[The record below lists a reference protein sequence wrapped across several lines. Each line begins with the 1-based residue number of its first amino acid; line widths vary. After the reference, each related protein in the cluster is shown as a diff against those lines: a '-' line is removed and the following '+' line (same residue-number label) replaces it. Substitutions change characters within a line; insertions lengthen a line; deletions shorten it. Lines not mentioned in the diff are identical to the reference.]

1 MTKTETIYEMIKFLS
16 RYEYADG
23 MNYDPTE
30 YGCGVIFDTEMRNKG
45 ALISKLEKH
54 PRYNG
59 RFQIVL
65 DESFHRDV
73 DHNVVKEFTNYIYN
87 FTEKSFQ
94 FTFVPNEVVRVKSE
108 IPVKPSNWVEPMDDW
123 VGKEVVTVYD
133 GSTSVRCKLVGDT
146 DTSTLAESWWFQ
158 ADTLERLDGSSYIT
172 KSVDEKLTLE
182 EYDFVRDLID
192 DGQYLSDEMTEK
204 ANMRFDW
211 LRAHSGQKMSRIV
224 KKICDHFGISKDDAW
239 NRKYTRFADAC
250 NPLEVKTW
258 TIISWHPVDYWA
270 MSFGNSW
277 TSCHSVDKT
286 DLNGVYSGSYH
297 GCYSGGTESYM
308 LDPSSVVVYV
318 VDRSYEGNEFEFQP
332 KVLRQ
337 MFHIAEDGTSFVQG
351 RLYPQDN
358 DCGSKEKYDKMRAIM
373 QRVISECF
381 GTLNYWDVKK
391 GTSACSR
398 AIDSCGVHYRDYEYF
413 DNCTLSTLKEGHTG
427 ARIEVGHD
435 PICPDCG
442 VEHGDE
448 ECIQCSDCREEGP
461 HCEECGDPVDLDGN
475 GIHTADDHYFCDSYC
490 AERAGYVWC
499 ANDEAWHYNDNEV
512 CYDDWLCEYVYDYYE
527 DFVRTED
534 GHTYLDAD
542 NAEAD
547 GYRYVEGG
555 GWYPVDEVKWNE
567 ETCEYEL
574 SEEVA

>member
-1 MTKTETIYEMIKFLS
+1 MTRTETINEMIKFLS

-23 MNYDPTE
+23 FNYTPTQ
-30 YGCGVIFDTEMRNKG
+30 YGCSVIFDTEMRNKG
-45 ALISKLEKH
+45 TLISFLEKH

-73 DHNVVKEFTNYIYN
+73 DRRVVIEFENYIYN
-87 FTEKSFQ
+87 FTEKAFQ
-94 FTFVPNEVVRVKSE
+94 FTFVQDEVVRVKSE
-108 IPVKPSNWVEPMDDW
+108 IPVKPGNWVEPMNDW
-123 VGKEVVTVYD
+123 VGKEVVTVSGASSD
-133 GSTSVRCKLVGDT
+133 CVRCKLVEDASDWGDT
-146 DTSTLAESWWFQ
+146 WWFQ
-158 ADTLERLDGSSYIT
+158 VDTLERLDGSSYIT
-172 KSVDEKLTLE
+172 KSDDEKLTHE
-182 EYDFVRDLID
+182 KYDFVVKLID
-192 DGQYLSDEMTEK
+192 DGQYLSPEMTEK
-204 ANMRFDW
+204 ANERFDW

-239 NRKYTRFADAC
+239 NRQYTRFADAC

-318 VDRSYEGNEFEFQP
+318 VDRSYEGNEFELQP

-391 GTSACSR
+391 GTGACSN
-398 AIDSCGVHYRDYEYF
+398 AIRSCGVHYRDYEYF
-413 DNCTLSTLKEGHTG
+413 DNCTLSTLKEGYTG
-427 ARIEVGHD
+427 ACITVGHD
-435 PICPDCG
+435 PICPNCG
-442 VEHGDE
+442 AEHCDE
-448 ECIQCSDCREEGP
+448 ECVQCEDCREERP
-461 HCEECGDPVDLDGN
+461 RCEECGDPVDLDGN
-475 GIHTADDHYFCDSYC
+475 GIHTADDRYFCSSYC

-499 ANDEAWHYNDNEV
+499 SNDEGWHYDDNEV
-512 CYDDWLCEYVYDYYE
+512 CYDDYLGEYVYDYYE

-547 GYRYVEGG
+547 GYRYVVGD
-555 GWYPVDEVKWNE
+555 GWYYVDEVKWNE